1 MFYRPLTAIDSLP
14 VMVGYWSDSLER
26 AIESPLV
33 KFAQTHP
40 TTQCSLEAMF
50 VNSPAGSPTVGTQPV

>member
-1 MFYRPLTAIDSLP
+1 MFYRPLRAIDSLP
-14 VMVGYWSDSLER
+14 VMVEYWSDSLER

-40 TTQCSLEAMF
+40 ATQWQLRSH
-50 VNSPAGSPTVGTQPV
+50 VR